1 MVDVVQIPVYPDVPF
16 LIYFI
21 IGWILVIIVGL
32 AAFIVLFLKRDMR
45 DFSYRFGKIETD
57 MGRVKRSLS
66 HVGGWIRKFQ
76 EIEPKITQIEN
87 FLATEVS
94 KEMEIQ
100 LRERVEDIRQY
111 LDTQLNNRTK
121 DLSRF
126 YLFALFED
134 ISDAKEKETI
144 SRKLDDL
151 RLFVKFNADKGYWD
165 DDLQHTISEFLRDME
180 KRWKIKDIEIS
191 GLFSLN
197 MDRIVKEAEK
207 SNTEASKGNT

>member
-1 MVDVVQIPVYPDVPF
+1 MVDIVQIPVYPEVPF
-16 LIYFI
+16 LLYFI

-32 AAFIVLFLKRDMR
+32 AGFIVLFLKRDMK
-45 DFSYRFGKIETD
+45 DFSYRFGKVETD
-57 MGRVKRSLS
+57 MDRVKRSLT

-76 EIEPKITQIEN
+76 EIEPKVAQIEN
-87 FLATEVS
+87 FLASEVS
-94 KEMEIQ
+94 KEMEVQ

-134 ISDAKEKETI
+134 ISDAKEKDTI

-165 DDLQHTISEFLRDME
+165 SELQNTISEFLRDME
-180 KRWKIKDIEIS
+180 SRWKMKDVEIS

-197 MDRIVKEAEK
+197 MDRIVKETQKEK
-207 SNTEASKGNT
+207 A

>member
-1 MVDVVQIPVYPDVPF
+1 MVDVVQIPIYPEVPF
-16 LIYFI
+16 LLYFI

-32 AAFIVLFLKRDMR
+32 AGFIVLFLKRDMK
-45 DFSYRFGKIETD
+45 DFSYRFGKFETD
-57 MGRVKRSLS
+57 MTRVKRSLS

-76 EIEPKITQIEN
+76 EIEPKIAQIEN

-111 LDTQLNNRTK
+111 LDTQLNSRTK

-134 ISDAKEKETI
+134 ISDAKEKDTI
-144 SRKLDDL
+144 GRKLDDL
-151 RLFVKFNADKGYWD
+151 RLFVKFNTDKGYWD
-165 DDLQHTISEFLRDME
+165 VEMQRTVSEFMRDME
-180 KRWKIKDIEIS
+180 KRWKMKDIEVS
-191 GLFSLN
+191 GLFSIN
-197 MDRIVKEAEK
+197 MDRIAKESQKEK
-207 SNTEASKGNT
+207 I

>member
-1 MVDVVQIPVYPDVPF
+1 MVDVVQIPVYPEVPF
-16 LIYFI
+16 LLYFI

-32 AAFIVLFLKRDMR
+32 AAFIVLFLKRDMK
-45 DFSYRFGKIETD
+45 DFSYRFGKFETD

-76 EIEPKITQIEN
+76 EIEPKIVQIEN

-94 KEMEIQ
+94 KEMEVQ
-100 LRERVEDIRQY
+100 LRERVEDMRQY

-134 ISDAKEKETI
+134 ISDAKDKDTI

-151 RLFVKFNADKGYWD
+151 RLFVKFNSDKGYWD
-165 DDLQHTISEFLRDME
+165 DEMQRTVSEFMTDME
-180 KRWKIKDIEIS
+180 KRWKMKDVEIS

-197 MDRIVKEAEK
+197 MDKITKEVQKEK
-207 SNTEASKGNT
+207 A